1 MITRFMSYQNV
12 LHVPNIIYG
21 NFIDIFVFSSFFSC
35 FVNLY
40 SSDSDPTI
48 LFLNITYCE
57 YYLLKIKL
65 NRIGNGLIVKIQ
77 EVFILLLG
85 CCFFILS
92 SCTTIIN
99 QHNTLYGFTNSTFLI
114 LQALGKNSC

>member
-48 LFLNITYCE
+48 LFLKITYCE
-57 YYLLKIKL
+57 YYPLKIKL
-65 NRIGNGLIVKIQ
+65 NGIGNGLIVNNVKISIK
-77 EVFILLLG
+77 FRKFL
-85 CCFFILS
+85 F
-92 SCTTIIN
+92 SC
-99 QHNTLYGFTNSTFLI
+99 
-114 LQALGKNSC
+114 